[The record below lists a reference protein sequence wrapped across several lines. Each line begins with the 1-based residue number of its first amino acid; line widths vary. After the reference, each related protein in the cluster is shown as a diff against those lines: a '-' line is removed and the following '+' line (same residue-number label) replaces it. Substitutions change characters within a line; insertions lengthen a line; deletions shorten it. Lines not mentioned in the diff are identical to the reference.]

1 MKQKFSKLS
10 FVQVAKELPEYM
22 DHFDNNFVAIVDGT
36 YSQLFGG
43 TNINYYMLYQIEQGK
58 IVNRCGWYEEN
69 QLTPLPEQNKEKAE
83 AMVEA
88 YNLKEEQIK
97 TTLETIKAL
106 MNSPN
111 LKLSYI

>member
-43 TNINYYMLYQIEQGK
+43 TNINYYMLYQIEQ
-58 IVNRCGWYEEN
+58 
-69 QLTPLPEQNKEKAE
+69 EK
-83 AMVEA
+83 
-88 YNLKEEQIK
+88 
-97 TTLETIKAL
+97 
-106 MNSPN
+106 
-111 LKLSYI
+111 